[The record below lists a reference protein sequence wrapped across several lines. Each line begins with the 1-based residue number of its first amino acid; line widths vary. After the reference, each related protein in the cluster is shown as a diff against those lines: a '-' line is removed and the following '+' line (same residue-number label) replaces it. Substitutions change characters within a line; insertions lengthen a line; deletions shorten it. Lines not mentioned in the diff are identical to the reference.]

1 MGGTVA
7 VAVDGMG
14 VLVGV
19 AVCVGVAVGKGWRM
33 SGKKL
38 TPPPETGGVAAGGK
52 RCALEGAVRLTNS
65 SPKNARN
72 IITRRR
78 IWCIKTQGGKSRK
91 YLPIDGS

>member
-7 VAVDGMG
+7 VAVGGMG

-65 SPKNARN
+65 SPKKARN
-72 IITRRR
+72 VIARRR
-78 IWCIKTQGGKSRK
+78 VGFIKTQVLTQQMVS
-91 YLPIDGS
+91 L